1 MIVGRDAFLF
11 VEEPDKV
18 ADLVSVDQNKL
29 VRLTIEKNSGLAN
42 ISKIARWTHANG
54 EIIS

>member
-1 MIVGRDAFLF
+1 MMVVKSLITLGQMIVGRDAFLF

-29 VRLTIEKNSGLAN
+29 VHLSIEKNVKLA
-42 ISKIARWTHANG
+42 KYY
-54 EIIS
+54 

>member
-29 VRLTIEKNSGLAN
+29 ARLTMEKKFKLA
-42 ISKIARWTHANG
+42 KYY
-54 EIIS
+54 